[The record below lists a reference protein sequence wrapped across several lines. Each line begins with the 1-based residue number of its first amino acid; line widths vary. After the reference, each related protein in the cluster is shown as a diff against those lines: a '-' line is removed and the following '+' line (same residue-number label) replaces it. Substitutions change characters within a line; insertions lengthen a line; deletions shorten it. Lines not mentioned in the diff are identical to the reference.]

1 MNERGFFLPALPI
14 AAWGA
19 IAAGVVIVGLGIG
32 LRIQTARLET
42 SKAETVATQG
52 RFDAFVSHAKALGAA
67 QAEKA
72 KAEDAA
78 NKQRQEK
85 ANASLAKSR
94 SDLAGVYD
102 AYRRLRD
109 QRENTG
115 GRVVSAAPTF
125 TASADRTCFDSK
137 ELVGSIRGLETGILR
152 ILQQGDQAIIDLGV
166 AKAWAIKT
174 P

>member
-1 MNERGFFLPALPI
+1 MRQKGFFLPALPMM
-14 AAWGA
+14 AWGA
-19 IAAGVVIVGLGIG
+19 IAAGVVIAGLTIAVWV
-32 LRIQTARLET
+32 QSERLET

-52 RFDAFVSHAKALGAA
+52 RFDAFVAQAKALGDA

-72 KAEDAA
+72 KAEDTA

-85 ANASLAKSR
+85 ANAALTKSR
-94 SDLAGVYD
+94 SELAGVYD